1 MNSIIEDKPLNDIFN
16 YSDDSVVRVIGNTDD
31 PWFNGKDIAT
41 ILGYTDTD
49 QAIRKNVDDEDK
61 TALKNLSRLPDGFK
75 KASHRSVWINE
86 SGLYTL
92 IFNSKLPT
100 AKKFKRWV
108 SSEVL
113 PSIRKKGEYVY
124 TERIKDLEHKIKVL
138 ENKRVLSHD
147 PHIKLTDRLI
157 EQHHYMSRAQY
168 VYIYKS
174 REIVINKRV
183 IKYHHPDFNVFK
195 GFLLQLSK
203 YVSREMAKAGHKYSN
218 ITIKNRSNLYTEK
231 MYVDYLD
238 DIIEDYITDRPL
250 ECLDIDWKWKLNNEY
265 DEDED
270 EDDEDD
276 F

>member
-1 MNSIIEDKPLNDIFN
+1 MNSIIENKALNDIFN
-16 YSDDSVVRVIGNTDD
+16 YSDDSVVRVIGNTNN

-41 ILGYTDTD
+41 ILGYVIARK
-49 QAIRKNVDDEDK
+49 AIRDHIDEEDK
-61 TALKNLSRLPDGFK
+61 SSLNQLKQRGVQIRPLSNLQP
-75 KASHRSVWINE
+75 HSVWINE
-86 SGLYTL
+86 SGLYSL

-108 SSEVL
+108 TSDVL

-174 REIVINKRV
+174 RQLNINNRI
-183 IKYHHPDFNVFK
+183 IKYHHPDFNAFK

-203 YVSREMAKAGHKYSN
+203 HISREMAKAGHKYSN

-231 MYVDYLD
+231 MYIDYLD
-238 DIIEDYITDRPL
+238 NIIEEYIQDKPL
-250 ECLDIDWKWKLNNEY
+250 DCLDIDWKWKFDNDYDEY
-265 DEDED
+265 DEDA
-270 EDDEDD
+270 